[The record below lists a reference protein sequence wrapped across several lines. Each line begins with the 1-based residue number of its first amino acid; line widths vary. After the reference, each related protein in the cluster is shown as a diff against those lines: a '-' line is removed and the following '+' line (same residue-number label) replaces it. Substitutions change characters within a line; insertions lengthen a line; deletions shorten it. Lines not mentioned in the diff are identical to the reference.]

1 MCLGTDKMTVRRAIP
16 LRTDEIRRWPSS
28 MDKDEETKTGMAG
41 LTASQRE
48 EAMAR
53 FAVLKPHI
61 DEGIPLS
68 EVARDTN
75 TPTRTAQ
82 RWLSRYRNG
91 GLAALARPA
100 RSDAGHHK
108 LPADVVQLIEGMAL
122 RKPRLTI
129 AAIHRKI
136 AGIATSQKWSPPSYG
151 TVYGIVRNLDPAMV
165 TLAQDG
171 HAVFR
176 DQFELIYRHRADQP
190 NAIWQADHTQLDI
203 LILDSNGATVRP
215 WLTTVIDDYSRAV
228 AGYTVFLGA
237 PSALQTSLALRQ
249 AIWRKIDPA
258 WPLCGIPDMLYVDH
272 GSDFTSTHLEQVAAD
287 LHFQLVYSSVGRPQG
302 RGKVERLFGTLNTE
316 LLPELSG
323 YLSKGKPSSPPSMSL
338 PELDAAIGA
347 FLISTYNERNHSEI
361 GDSPQKAWV
370 GDGWLPRMPETLED
384 LDLLLVMVAKSR
396 VVRRDGIHFQGL
408 RYIDPTLA
416 AYVSEAVTIRYD
428 PRDIAEIRVFH
439 RNRFLCRAISPEH
452 AGQTVTLKDIQTA
465 RTRHRQSLRAGIRER
480 TARVADY
487 LPASVEGVSP
497 PEKDKPAKPQTSKKL
512 HTYFEDKT

>member
-1 MCLGTDKMTVRRAIP
+1 M
-16 LRTDEIRRWPSS
+16 DE
-28 MDKDEETKTGMAG
+28 DEETKTGLAE

-53 FAVLKPHI
+53 FSVLKPHI
-61 DEGIPLS
+61 DEGVPLS
-68 EVARDTN
+68 KVARDTH
-75 TPTRTAQ
+75 TSARTVQ
-82 RWLSRYRNG
+82 RWLSRYRKNG
-91 GLAALARPA
+91 FAGLARST

-108 LPADVVQLIEGMAL
+108 LPADGVQLIEGMAL

-136 AGIATSQKWSPPSYG
+136 AGIATAQKWSPPSYG

-165 TLAQDG
+165 TLAHDG
-171 HAVFR
+171 HAAFR
-176 DQFELIYRHRADQP
+176 DQFELIYRHRADRP

-203 LILDSNGATVRP
+203 LILDANGATVRP

-228 AGYTVFLGA
+228 AGYMVFLGA

-249 AIWRKIDPA
+249 AIWRKTDTA
-258 WPLCGIPDMLYVDH
+258 WPVCGIPDRLYVDH
-272 GSDFTSTHLEQVAAD
+272 GSDFTSLHLEQVAAE
-287 LHFQLVYSSVGRPQG
+287 LRFQLVYSSVGRPQG

-323 YLSKGKPSSPPSMSL
+323 YLSEGKSSSLPGLSL
-338 PELDAAIGA
+338 PELDAAMGA
-347 FLISTYNERNHSEI
+347 FLVGTYNERQHSEI
-361 GDSPQKAWV
+361 GDSPKRAWV
-370 GDGWLPRMPETLED
+370 GEGWLPRMPETLED

-416 AYVSEAVTIRYD
+416 AYVGEAVTIRYD

-452 AGQTVTLKDIQTA
+452 AGRTVTLKDIQTA
-465 RTRHRQSLRAGIRER
+465 RTRYRRSLRAGIKER
-480 TARVADY
+480 TARVTDY
-487 LPASVEGVSP
+487 LPTSVGSLSP
-497 PEKDKPAKPQTSKKL
+497 PEKDKPAKPHTSKKL
-512 HTYFEDKT
+512 YTYFEDKS